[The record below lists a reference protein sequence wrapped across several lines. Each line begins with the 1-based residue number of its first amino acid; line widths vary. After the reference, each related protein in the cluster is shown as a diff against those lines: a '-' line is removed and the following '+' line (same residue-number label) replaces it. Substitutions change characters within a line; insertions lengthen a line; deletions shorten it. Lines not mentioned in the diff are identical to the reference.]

1 MEHVQS
7 QKIRSLLPGG
17 RTHPRLPLT
26 CDEHTHK
33 HTYASMLQM
42 CSVRSFTAA
51 AAAMFP
57 PPLCASSVR
66 LCAALRGDSLPITWY
81 ANAKCES
88 VQLFTAAYIL
98 MMHKA

>member
-1 MEHVQS
+1 MCKVKKSGHCCPGAERTQDCRSLVMNTHTNTHMRACCRCAAYAAS
-7 QKIRSLLPGG
+7 LRRCSLLPI
-17 RTHPRLPLT
+17 
-26 CDEHTHK
+26 
-33 HTYASMLQM
+33 
-42 CSVRSFTAA
+42 
-51 AAAMFP
+51 
-57 PPLCASSVR
+57 CASSVR